1 MFESATFHS
10 RGTQNT
16 HAPQWMLATLA
27 LNLTVLVALI
37 LIPLLHPQS
46 LSNLTLAHFLYTPP
60 AQIAPADPRPVPRT
74 LLHNPT
80 AQAWRNPFLPPTHI
94 PVSISYDPVPAAE
107 NPLSALDSVPGGTTT
122 PHFFPPANPTNV
134 RPAAPEHLQVSQG
147 VAAGLLIDRITP
159 TYPAL
164 ARAMHIE
171 GTVTLAATI
180 SKSGTID
187 DLRVLSGPT
196 ALRIAAQEAVARW
209 RYRPYLLNG
218 SPVAVETTI
227 NVVFSLASH

>member
-10 RGTQNT
+10 RGTQHT

-60 AQIAPADPRPVPRT
+60 AQTAPADPRPIPRT
-74 LLHNPT
+74 LLNNAT

-94 PVSISYDPVPAAE
+94 PVSISYDPVPATE
-107 NPLSALDSVPGGTTT
+107 NPLSALDSVTGTTT
-122 PHFFPPANPTNV
+122 PPFFPPSSTANV

-159 TYPAL
+159 SYPAL

-196 ALRIAAQEAVARW
+196 ALRSAAQEAVARW

-218 SPVAVETTI
+218 SPVSVETTI